1 MPLGSEKSLNC
12 LQNKIL
18 TLFTIWFLGVFTCF
32 VLPKPAFAETFGLS
46 IEDYQKEVFMIPMRD
61 GIKLYTVV
69 YSPKNTKMGKF
80 PVLINRTPYGVGPYE
95 EGKKK
100 TALGPSNYLMED
112 GYIFVYQDVRGKMMS
127 EGEFVEMRPYIANKT
142 SKKQIDEATDAYDTV
157 EWLTKNLKNHN
168 GNFGFWGISYPGYY
182 ASMALLDAHKNV
194 KAVSPQ
200 APVTDWFIGDDFHRN
215 GAFWL
220 PHFFSFE
227 TWFGVPRPN
236 PTPNY
241 APNYNFG
248 TRDGYNFYLKNG
260 SLAEL
265 DAKTVK
271 GSIPFIQEFMNHPVY
286 DAWWQA
292 RNTRQFF
299 NNVKPA
305 SLVVGGWFDA
315 ENCFGALEL
324 YKTIEQK
331 NPKNKN
337 YLCMGPWYHG
347 QWARD
352 SGRTLGDIDF
362 QSATADFYR
371 REIEYPFFTYYLKEK
386 GILTMPEAWVFETGT
401 NQWKTSMQFPPSQGT
416 DKSLYLAPSGKI
428 EWDKAPIAS
437 GFTEYIA
444 DPERPV
450 PYTRDFSIGM
460 VKDYMVEDQRFAATR
475 PDVAIFES
483 EPFREEVTF
492 SGPLDVE
499 FFLSTTGTDADY
511 IVKVIDVFPDS
522 AKGFAVQNKKVPMG
536 GYQMLLRGDAF
547 RAKFR
552 NSMERPEP
560 LVPNEVTRLKFSLNA
575 CNHTFKKG
583 HKLMIQVQSH
593 WFPLVDRNPQVFTD
607 IYRAQKSDYKKASH
621 KIHFGG
627 NNTSKISWKAIRF
640 NP

>member
-1 MPLGSEKSLNC
+1 MPQPLIHIHNPLVNR
-12 LQNKIL
+12 IL
-18 TLFTIWFLGVFTCF
+18 DISWVWIISVFTLFIETDL
-32 VLPKPAFAETFGLS
+32 AFAEKKSLS
-46 IEDYQKEVFMIPMRD
+46 IEDYKKEVYMIPMRD

-69 YSPKNTKMGKF
+69 YSPNIPNMGRF

-100 TALGPSNYLMED
+100 PSLGPSQYLMED

-127 EGEFVEMRPYIANKT
+127 EGEFVEMRPYIPKKT
-142 SKKQIDEATDAYDTV
+142 SKKQIDESTDAYDTV

-168 GNFGFWGISYPGYY
+168 GNFGFWGISYPGFY

-220 PHFFSFE
+220 PHFFNFE
-227 TWFGVPRPN
+227 TWFGLPRPN
-236 PTPNY
+236 PISQFQRGY
-241 APNYNFG
+241 DFG
-248 TRDGYNFYLKNG
+248 TRDGYNFYLRYS
-260 SLAEL
+260 SLADL
-265 DAKTVK
+265 DAKTTK
-271 GSIPFIQEFMNHPVY
+271 GSVPFIQEFMNHPVY
-286 DAWWQA
+286 DSWWQA
-292 RNTRQFF
+292 RNSRQHF

-324 YKTIEQK
+324 YKSIEEK
-331 NPKNKN
+331 NLKNKN

-352 SGRTLGDIDF
+352 SGRTLGDMDF
-362 QSATADFYR
+362 ASATADFYR
-371 REIEYPFFTYYLKEK
+371 REIEYPFFTHYLKEK
-386 GILTMPEAWVFETGT
+386 GVLSMPEAWVFETGT
-401 NQWKTSMQFPPSQGT
+401 NQWKNMAVFPPKEGKERSVFM
-416 DKSLYLAPSGKI
+416 APGGRL
-428 EWDKAPIAS
+428 ELDKAPIAT

-450 PYTRDFSIGM
+450 PYTRDFSVGM
-460 VKDYMVEDQRFAATR
+460 VKEYMVEDQRFAATR
-475 PDVAIFES
+475 PDVAVFET
-483 EPFREEVTF
+483 EPFKEEVTF
-492 SGPLDVE
+492 SGPIEVE
-499 FFLSTTGTDADY
+499 LFISTTGTDADY
-511 IVKVIDVFPDS
+511 VVKVIDVFPDS
-522 AKGFAVQNKKVPMG
+522 AKGNAVQNKRVPMG

-552 NSMERPEP
+552 KSFEAPEP
-560 LVPNEVTRLKFSLNA
+560 LIPNEVTPIKFTLNA
-575 CNHTFKKG
+575 TNHTFKKG
-583 HKLMIQVQSH
+583 HKMMIQVQGH
-593 WFPLVDRNPQVFTD
+593 WFPLVDRNPQTFTD
-607 IYRAQKSDYKKASH
+607 IYRAQKSDFKKATH

-627 NNTSKISWKAIRF
+627 NTASKLNWRVIRY